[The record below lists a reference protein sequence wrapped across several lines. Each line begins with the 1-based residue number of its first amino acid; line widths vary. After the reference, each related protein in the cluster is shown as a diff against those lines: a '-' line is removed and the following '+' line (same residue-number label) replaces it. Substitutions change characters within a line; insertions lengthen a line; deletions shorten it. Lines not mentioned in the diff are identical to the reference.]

1 MERITGSTLAPVCPM
16 PNTSPMSIH
25 PNLQLLL
32 HIIDQY
38 PGSTVVELTEHL
50 KPYAPAHDPHTQ
62 QAVRTR
68 LRALLAAGFVQL
80 GHKGKPRTYL
90 RTQQSYRVVPSHGP
104 FDPET
109 LRRRPPKQAQR

>member
-1 MERITGSTLAPVCPM
+1 
-16 PNTSPMSIH
+16 
-25 PNLQLLL
+25 
-32 HIIDQY
+32 
-38 PGSTVVELTEHL
+38 
-50 KPYAPAHDPHTQ
+50 
-62 QAVRTR
+62 VRTR

-109 LRRRPPKQAQR
+109 TRRRPPKQAQR